1 MAIGDSVVS
10 AVTQTDDQKNE
21 AAAEEVRRFGLH
33 TIQAVKTFFTQAN
46 DAITNAP
53 GDKATVMAKLGSDQ
67 TDAETLLQKMVAL
80 VNDHQATA
88 DADVSF

>member
-1 MAIGDSVVS
+1 MAIGDSVV
-10 AVTQTDDQKNE
+10 ATVAQTDDQKNE
-21 AAAEEVRRFGLH
+21 AAAEEIRRLGLH
-33 TIQAVKTFFTQAN
+33 AILTVNTIITQAN

-67 TDAETLLQKMVAL
+67 TDAETLLQKIVTL

-88 DADVSF
+88 DDDVSF

>member
-1 MAIGDSVVS
+1 MSIGDSVVV

-21 AAAEEVRRFGLH
+21 AASEEIRRLSL
-33 TIQAVKTFFTQAN
+33 QAILTVKTALTQAN

-53 GDKATVMAKLGSDQ
+53 GDKATIMAKLGSDQ
-67 TDAETLLQKMVAL
+67 TDAEALIQKIVTL

-88 DADVSF
+88 DDDVSF